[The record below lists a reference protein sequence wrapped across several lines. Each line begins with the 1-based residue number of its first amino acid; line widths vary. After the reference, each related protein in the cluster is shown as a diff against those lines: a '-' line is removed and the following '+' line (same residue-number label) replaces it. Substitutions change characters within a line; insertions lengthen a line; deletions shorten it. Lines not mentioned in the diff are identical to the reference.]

1 MGLSRLLRT
10 AGYEVRTYASAVD
23 FLLNKS
29 RNPQGCVV
37 FEVRMLAPS
46 GFDLQDTLVKLDEP
60 LPIIFVKPE
69 RHSDECS
76 LDEKWRS

>member
-1 MGLSRLLRT
+1 M
-10 AGYEVRTYASAVD
+10 
-23 FLLNKS
+23 
-29 RNPQGCVV
+29 V
-37 FEVRMLAPS
+37 FEVRMPAPS
-46 GFDLQDTLVKLDEP
+46 GFDLQHALLRLDEP